1 MHKEVLAVTKDG
13 KQGIVRKMDKRRF
26 KELNGRYKRL
36 MRRYERD
43 KEEVKARYAAARE
56 EMTSEAFWRKYLEI

>member
-1 MHKEVLAVTKDG
+1 
-13 KQGIVRKMDKRRF
+13 MDKRRF